1 MGHLTYLLMEL
12 AWALP
17 VIAGQWMLGH
27 RTLRARWRLLVIA
40 VLIPTAY
47 LSAADALAIRV
58 GIWSLNPERTLGI
71 WIGGLPL
78 EEGVFFL
85 LTNTMVI
92 QGLLLTADLDAL
104 TARLGRQRLP
114 GGAEERRPSSS

>member
-27 RTLRARWRLLVIA
+27 RTLRARWRLLVVG

-85 LTNTMVI
+85 LTNIMIV

-104 TARLGRQRLP
+104 TARLGRQQQVEAGR
-114 GGAEERRPSSS
+114 EE

>member
-1 MGHLTYLLMEL
+1 MGHLTYLIMEL

-17 VIAGQWMLGH
+17 VIAGQWALGH
-27 RTLRARWRLLVIA
+27 RTLRARWRLLVA
-40 VLIPTAY
+40 GVLIPTAY

-85 LTNTMVI
+85 LTNTMVV
-92 QGLLLTADLDAL
+92 QGLLLIVGPDPL
-104 TARLGRQRLP
+104 TTRFRRQQQVEAGR
-114 GGAEERRPSSS
+114 EE